1 MLRIWDWMR
10 MYVPFIFELDR
21 YIKSFVIKRI
31 KKKLRKND

>member
-10 MYVPFIFELDR
+10 MYIPFILELDR
-21 YIKSFVIKRI
+21 YIKGLVIKRI